1 MFQLRGKRL
10 DLWRKNIPRLEGID
24 NDDTFSLV
32 VKFAS
37 IHLILTIDIHF
48 FNEKTHM
55 DQSIGFYGK

>member
-32 VKFAS
+32 VTFAS
-37 IHLILTIDIHF
+37 IHLILTIDIHLDMEF
-48 FNEKTHM
+48 YVPNEC
-55 DQSIGFYGK
+55 